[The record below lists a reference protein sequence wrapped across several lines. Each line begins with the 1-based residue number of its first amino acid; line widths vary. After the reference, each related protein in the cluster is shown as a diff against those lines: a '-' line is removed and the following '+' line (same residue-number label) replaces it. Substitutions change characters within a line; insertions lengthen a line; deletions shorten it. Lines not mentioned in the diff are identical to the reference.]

1 MIPISQLLSEK
12 GSGFWSVAP
21 NATVLQA
28 LEMMAAKNV
37 GALLVMEGPR
47 LAGIF
52 SERDYARKVVLEGRT
67 SKDTQVKDIMSAK
80 VVCVTPAQSVEDC
93 MALMTD
99 KRIRHL
105 PVIDGDEVLG
115 VISVGDVVKAVI
127 SEHTFTINQLEHY
140 ITGTH

>member
-1 MIPISQLLSEK
+1 MKRVSQLLATK
-12 GSGFWSVAP
+12 HPDFWSVAP
-21 NATVLQA
+21 NATVFQA

-37 GALLVMEGPR
+37 GALLVMDGPR

-67 SKDTQVKDIMSAK
+67 SRETPVRDIMSRK
-80 VVCVTPAQSVEDC
+80 VVCVTPSQTIDDC

-127 SEHTFTINQLEHY
+127 SDQTFTITQLEHY
-140 ITGTH
+140 ISGTN

>member
-1 MIPISQLLSEK
+1 MKPITHLLAEK
-12 GSGFWSVAP
+12 GNGFWSVAP
-21 NATVLQA
+21 NATVFQA

-37 GALLVMEGPR
+37 GALLVMEGER

-67 SKDTQVKDIMSAK
+67 SKDTLVKDIMSAK
-80 VVCVTPAQSVEDC
+80 VVCVTPTQTVEDC

-115 VISVGDVVKAVI
+115 IISVGDVVKAVI
-127 SEHTFTINQLEHY
+127 SEQTFTISQLEHY

>member
-1 MIPISQLLSEK
+1 MKPITHLLAEK
-12 GSGFWSVAP
+12 GNGFWSVAP
-21 NATVLQA
+21 NATVFQA

-37 GALLVMEGPR
+37 GALLVMEGER

-52 SERDYARKVVLEGRT
+52 SERDYARKVVLEGRS
-67 SKDTQVKDIMSAK
+67 SKDTPVRDIMTTK
-80 VVCVTPAQSVEDC
+80 VVCVTPTQSVEDC

-115 VISVGDVVKAVI
+115 IISVGDVVKAVI
-127 SEHTFTINQLEHY
+127 SEQTFTISQLEHY
-140 ITGTH
+140 ITGTV